1 MREWLAGL
9 PITFASPG
17 WLLALP
23 ALLPPLVWLSAR
35 SLAGLGGGRRAIAIG
50 LRGLIVTLLV
60 MALADPKLVRRSDTL
75 TTLFLVDAS
84 ESLPREWQSPVF
96 DYVNRA
102 IRDQKRPGDLAGVI
116 AFGKEAR
123 VETPPVP
130 DTPPLNRI
138 ENTIDAEHTDLG
150 DAIKLALASFPE
162 DSARRIVLISDGN
175 ENRGNALEQA
185 LAAAGLRVQIDVLPV
200 RYRYDEEVLVEKI
213 AVPPDV
219 KQGDTVNLNVVL
231 RAGAPAKGKLQIY
244 QKTNNYRTPIATEPL
259 PVQLE
264 RGINVRTLKQTI
276 TEPNFYTFTAEFIP
290 DRETADR
297 RLVNNTAEGF
307 VFARGKA
314 HVLLI
319 EGTKGEHEELVQ
331 ALKSKQL
338 QVTTLTAPGI
348 GQSGVETGDQL
359 PTDLAELQQYDA
371 VILGNVPKDAF
382 TESQIQM
389 LETNCHD
396 LGAGLV
402 MLGGPNSFGAG
413 RWNKTPVEKALP
425 VDMEIKDLKVLG
437 KSALV
442 MVMHASEIPEG
453 NYWQKVV
460 AQEAI
465 STLSPYDMAGM
476 LHWQGQEA
484 WLFTLQTIGD
494 RKQGMLRAIDR
505 MSPGDMPDV
514 DPSLVMGLRALRATD
529 ALTKH
534 FIVIS
539 DGDPTPPTP
548 TVINQLVANKI
559 TVSTVLVAAH
569 GGDLIGP
576 GWMQDLARRTKG
588 RFYNVQNPKA
598 LPRIYQK
605 EARLISRPLI
615 YEQKDPWALS
625 INAPFA
631 ASETIAGFTAGGFPP
646 ISGLVLTSLK
656 ENALVEVPL
665 ASPLPTGQFNP
676 VLAHW
681 KYGLGRA
688 VAFTS
693 DAGRR
698 WTTAWPSWEGY
709 ASFWWQVIRWALRP
723 VDDRNLSLSL
733 RREDGK
739 LKVVIDALDQDDRFV
754 NFLQFQGMAVTPES
768 ESDGTAKKRQLSIVQ
783 TAPGRYEGTLDE
795 AEARG
800 NYFVTLGYQDPEGRS
815 GLISGGVSVPY
826 SEEYRELR
834 DNAAGLAAIADVTG
848 GQVLEWKT
856 RGADGSVD
864 MAATVEQADV
874 FRRDPSI
881 TPPRGFKDLWPT
893 LLWWATVLFLGDV
906 AVRRIAPDVSRWRRS
921 AADAWAR
928 FRGESVTTSTE
939 YIEKLRSR
947 KHEVQEQRERT
958 RPSTGF
964 TVPPPAGTP
973 TTPVEL
979 PRPSEP
985 ASGSVLDETAARTVE
1000 RPAPPSAPRPGLAPE
1015 PRSEAGE
1022 SYAERL
1028 LKAKQRAREQ
1038 RDKKPRDGA

>member
-1 MREWLAGL
+1 MREFLAGL
-9 PITFASPG
+9 PITFGSPW
-17 WLLALP
+17 WLILLP
-23 ALLPPLVWLSAR
+23 LLLPPMVWISAR
-35 SLAGLGGGRRAIAIG
+35 SLAGLGGGRRAIAIL
-50 LRGLIVTLLV
+50 LRGTIVTLLV
-60 MALADPKLVRRSDTL
+60 LALADPRFVRRTNSL

-84 ESLPREWQSPVF
+84 ESIPREWQGPVF
-96 DYVNRA
+96 EYVNRA

-116 AFGKEAR
+116 AFGKEAK

-138 ENTIDAEHTDLG
+138 ENTIDSEHTDLA

-175 ENRGNALEQA
+175 ENRGSALEQA
-185 LAAAGLRVQIDVLPV
+185 LAAAGLKVQIDVLPIK
-200 RYRYDEEVLVEKI
+200 YRYDEEVLVEKI

-231 RAGAPAKGKLQIY
+231 RAGAPTKGKLQIY
-244 QKTNNYRTPIATEPL
+244 QKTNNYRAPILQEPM
-259 PVQLE
+259 PVELD

-276 TEPNFYTFTAEFIP
+276 SEPNFYTFTAEFIP
-290 DRETADR
+290 DRDSADR
-297 RLVNNTAEGF
+297 RLVNNTADGF

-319 EGTKGEHEELVQ
+319 EGTKGEHDEMVQ
-331 ALKSKQL
+331 ALRSKQL
-338 QVTTLTAPGI
+338 QVTTLVAPSIGTTGI
-348 GQSGVETGDQL
+348 EAGDQL
-359 PTDLAELQQYDA
+359 PTELSELQQYDA

-382 TESQIQM
+382 TETQIQM

-396 LGAGLV
+396 LGAGLI

-413 RWNKTPVEKALP
+413 RWNKTAVEKALP

-460 AQEAI
+460 ASEAI

-476 LHWQGQEA
+476 LHWQGVES
-484 WLFTLQTIGD
+484 WLFTLQTIGE
-494 RKQGMLRAIDR
+494 RKAGMMRAIDR
-505 MSPGDMPDV
+505 MTPGDMPDV
-514 DPSLVMGLRALRATD
+514 DPSLLMGLKALRATD

-539 DGDPTPPTP
+539 DGDPTPPTA
-548 TVINQLVANKI
+548 TVMNQLVSNKI
-559 TVSTVLVAAH
+559 TVTTVLVAAH

-615 YEQKDPWALS
+615 YEQKAPWALAV
-625 INAPFA
+625 NTPNA
-631 ASETIAGFTAGGFPP
+631 ASETIAGFTTGGFPP
-646 ISGLVLTSLK
+646 ISGLVLSSIK

-665 ASPLPTGQFNP
+665 VSPLPAGQFNP

-681 KYGLGRA
+681 KYGLGRS

-693 DAGRR
+693 DAGRK

-709 ASFWWQVIRWALRP
+709 AAFWWQVVRWALRP

-739 LKVVIDALDQDDRFV
+739 LKVVIDALDKDDRFV
-754 NFLQFQGMAVTPES
+754 NFLQFQGIAVTPEN
-768 ESDGTAKKRQLSIVQ
+768 EADGTARKQSLAIVQ
-783 TAPGRYEGTLDE
+783 TAPGRYEGTLDD

-800 NYFVTLGYQDPEGRS
+800 NYFVTLGYQAPDGKT

-834 DNAAGLAAIADVTG
+834 DNAAGLQAIADVTG
-848 GQVLEWKT
+848 GEVLEWKLRGDRGVDVT
-856 RGADGSVD
+856 R
-864 MAATVEQADV
+864 TVEQTDV

-881 TPPRGFKDLWPT
+881 TPPRGFRDLWPT
-893 LLWWATVLFLGDV
+893 LLAWATCLFLGDV
-906 AVRRIAPDVSRWRRS
+906 AVRRIAPDVNRLRKSL
-921 AADAWAR
+921 ADAWAR
-928 FRGESVTTSTE
+928 FRGDEVEASTE

-947 KHEVQEQRERT
+947 KDQVGAQLERSRGAT
-958 RPSTGF
+958 TF
-964 TVPPPAGTP
+964 DAPAPGP
-973 TTPVEL
+973 VGPAVEL
-979 PRPSEP
+979 PRPSDPTAGSILDESLASRPAEP
-985 ASGSVLDETAARTVE
+985 TGRRPAASG
-1000 RPAPPSAPRPGLAPE
+1000 PGLAPE
-1015 PRSEAGE
+1015 AKPEAAE
-1022 SYAERL
+1022 TYAERL
-1028 LKAKQRAREQ
+1028 LKAKQRARDQ
-1038 RDKKPRDGA
+1038 RDKPRG